1 MKNTINTKKVL
12 KATIAFSGVLLFGCA
27 PVSENGVDYYEQDTQ
42 VVNYEPAE
50 GEIAESDITIDDSVL
65 FDEDGAII
73 LTDDQIP
80 DKTMVSEEETLTN
93 DGVVIVSQEEV
104 SVAASTPDEPHVVP
118 AKEDEKCPTCKKKET
133 ASADATAATPTAT
146 GVGVVVGGGVVAGA
160 KSENTE
166 TAEQGADLPV
176 VEKTVE
182 NGADIVVLDEG
193 DNFVILDKTVDGSV
207 VTDIQEVD
215 ENGDKVTRIQKTVDI
230 QEDTWEDDEE
240 ARLRAERARLQ
251 GELENLTAEK
261 KALEDEKTRIT
272 QIQQANTEACDEVK
286 DWVAAEGTTLRTL
299 LMDWGDRVGWRVI
312 WNMDRDYT
320 LEAGA
325 IFRGRFVD
333 VAAALLRSFARAVPA
348 PKGVF
353 YKGNKVLV
361 VSTRED
367 ENAD

>member
-1 MKNTINTKKVL
+1 MKNTVNTKKIL
-12 KATIAFSGVLLFGCA
+12 KATIAFSGILLFGCA
-27 PVSENGVDYYEQDTQ
+27 PVSENGVDYYEEDTQ
-42 VVNYEPAE
+42 VVYEPVNEEAIDQAALDE
-50 GEIAESDITIDDSVL
+50 EILI
-65 FDEDGAII
+65 DEDGTIL

-80 DKTMVSEEETLTN
+80 DNQALPEEQTSEGDFVIVSEEEA
-93 DGVVIVSQEEV
+93 
-104 SVAASTPDEPHVVP
+104 SVAASTPAEPHVVP
-118 AKEDEKCPTCKKKET
+118 AKADEKCPTCKKKESST
-133 ASADATAATPTAT
+133 ASANTAAATPTAT
-146 GVGVVVGGGVVAGA
+146 GVGVVVGGGVVAET
-160 KSENTE
+160 KSDK
-166 TAEQGADLPV
+166 AEPEKQGDNLPV

-182 NGADIVVLDEG
+182 NGADIIVLDE
-193 DNFVILDKTVDGSV
+193 DNGFIIVDKTVDGNV
-207 VTDIQEVD
+207 VTDIQEAD
-215 ENGDKVTRIQKTVDI
+215 NGEGVARIQKTVDI
-230 QEDTWEDDEE
+230 QEDNWEEDEE

-251 GELENLTAEK
+251 SELENLTAEK
-261 KALEDEKTRIT
+261 KSLEDEKIRIT
-272 QIQQANTEACDEVK
+272 QIQQTNTEACDEVK

-299 LMDWGDRVGWRVI
+299 LLDWGDRVGWRVV